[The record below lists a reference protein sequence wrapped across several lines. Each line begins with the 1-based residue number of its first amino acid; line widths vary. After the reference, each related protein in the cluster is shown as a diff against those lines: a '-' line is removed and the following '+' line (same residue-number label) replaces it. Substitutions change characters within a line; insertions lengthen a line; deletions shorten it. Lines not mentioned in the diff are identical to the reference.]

1 MAHVMKCTASASG
14 HMFSHYARSEE
25 KERSKDVVR
34 SNEKINPEKTCKNYN
49 LAPDRGMTQLEFLH
63 KRLSEIKVQKRAD
76 VNVFCDWVITLPKSI
91 RCMYKDIHLSPNEEM
106 ISRLFFERVYKFL
119 VEKYGEEN
127 VISAFV
133 HRDETRDHLHFAFV
147 PAVPDKKWNEKH
159 PEQPREKLS
168 AKEALTR
175 NDLKKFHIELE
186 RYLDS
191 FHDWHFEVINDAT
204 KDGNKTIAE
213 QKKQQAHEDILTA
226 QREAENARQMAFME
240 VERTKALE
248 KQKKA
253 LEGQIQ
259 SLQEQ
264 TYILTSKEVA
274 DLKGEKTLRGG
285 LKGVSFR
292 EYEALKRTASQVDTM
307 RSECDQALRIA
318 SEANERART
327 AEFERS
333 NAYADAFAVANKKL
347 QEKIREVEQDRPS
360 LKMSQENARLQ
371 RENDSLKKLLDLVT
385 QQLENHFPAAYRM
398 VIESIQ
404 KKKNQSRTEP
414 EHSAS
419 GRSRSSG
426 RER

>member
-1 MAHVMKCTASASG
+1 M
-14 HMFSHYARSEE
+14 
-25 KERSKDVVR
+25 
-34 SNEKINPEKTCKNYN
+34 
-49 LAPDRGMTQLEFLH
+49 
-63 KRLSEIKVQKRAD
+63 
-76 VNVFCDWVITLPKSI
+76 
-91 RCMYKDIHLSPNEEM
+91 
-106 ISRLFFERVYKFL
+106 
-119 VEKYGEEN
+119 
-127 VISAFV
+127 
-133 HRDETRDHLHFAFV
+133 
-147 PAVPDKKWNEKH
+147 
-159 PEQPREKLS
+159 
-168 AKEALTR
+168 
-175 NDLKKFHIELE
+175 
-186 RYLDS
+186 
-191 FHDWHFEVINDAT
+191 
-204 KDGNKTIAE
+204 
-213 QKKQQAHEDILTA
+213 
-226 QREAENARQMAFME
+226 
-240 VERTKALE
+240 
-248 KQKKA
+248 
-253 LEGQIQ
+253 
-259 SLQEQ
+259 
-264 TYILTSKEVA
+264 
-274 DLKGEKTLRGG
+274 GG

-333 NAYADAFAVANKKL
+333 NAYADAFSVANKKL

>member
-1 MAHVMKCTASASG
+1 
-14 HMFSHYARSEE
+14 
-25 KERSKDVVR
+25 
-34 SNEKINPEKTCKNYN
+34 
-49 LAPDRGMTQLEFLH
+49 MTQLEFLH
-63 KRLSEIKVQKRAD
+63 QRLSEIKVQKRAD
-76 VNVFCDWVITLPKSI
+76 VNVFCDWVITLPKNI

-106 ISRLFFERVYKFL
+106 LSRLFFERVYKFL

-147 PAVPDKKWNEKH
+147 PVVPDKKWNEKH

-168 AKEALTR
+168 AKEAISR

-213 QKKQQAHEDILTA
+213 QKKQQAHEDILMA

-274 DLKGEKTLRGG
+274 DLKGEKTLMGG

-360 LKMSQENARLQ
+360 MQMYRENVKLK
-371 RENDSLKKLLDLVT
+371 RENDSLKNLFSFVME
-385 QQLENHFPAAYRM
+385 QLETHFPQVYRL
-398 VIESIQ
+398 IEPQ
-404 KKKNQSRTEP
+404 VRKKKQSRTDP
-414 EHSAS
+414 EHLTA
-419 GRSRSSG
+419 GRSWE

>member
-34 SNEKINPEKTCKNYN
+34 SNEKIHPEKTCKNYN
-49 LAPDRGMTQLEFLH
+49 LAPDRGMTQLEFLR

-76 VNVFCDWVITLPKSI
+76 VNVFCDWVITLPKNI

-106 ISRLFFERVYKFL
+106 LSRLFFERVYKFL

-186 RYLDS
+186 RYLNS

-213 QKKQQAHEDILTA
+213 QKKQQAHEDILAA

-240 VERTKALE
+240 IERTKALE
-248 KQKKA
+248 KKKNA

-264 TYILTSKEVA
+264 KYILTSKEVA
-274 DLKGEKTLRGG
+274 DLKGEKTLMGG

-360 LKMSQENARLQ
+360 MQMYRENVKLK
-371 RENDSLKKLLDLVT
+371 RENDSLKNLFSFVME
-385 QQLENHFPAAYRM
+385 QLETHFPQVYRL
-398 VIESIQ
+398 IEPQ
-404 KKKNQSRTEP
+404 VRKKKQSRTDP
-414 EHSAS
+414 EHLTA
-419 GRSRSSG
+419 GRSWE